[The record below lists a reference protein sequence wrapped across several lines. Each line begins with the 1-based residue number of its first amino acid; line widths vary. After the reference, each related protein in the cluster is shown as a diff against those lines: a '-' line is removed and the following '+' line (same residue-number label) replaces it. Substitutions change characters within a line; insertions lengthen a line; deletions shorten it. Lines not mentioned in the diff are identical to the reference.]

1 MDQHRLV
8 LEELEDRVEEIFA
21 ATERLHEVAGD
32 GKSTRELLDSI
43 FRNVHSLKATAS
55 AHDLETLA
63 SIAHKFEN
71 LLHSLRVGKISL
83 GNDVLSVFETISD
96 AMHACLQ
103 NPEFSDED
111 ALARLFQK
119 LQSLSEPESPGTRI
133 EVEVVLNAIPIEIW
147 EALSAE
153 EKHRLEQAVG
163 DGASLF
169 LITTGFDI
177 ASFDQ
182 LFQKLKNKLNERG
195 EVISTA
201 PTVDKHHPEQI
212 DFRILYA
219 RETDLEPLRKELAE
233 VGGGIKVSL
242 ISAERSLIEEARGRG
257 RKESDYRTSAGG
269 TQFIRVDLDELDR
282 LLSGAQHLVRQTNGC
297 AIDSPNLD
305 AKIDLIKA
313 STIKLA
319 DDLANLRMV
328 SVERLLQRALR
339 AGRSAAAAAAKQI
352 DFITIGNGVRI
363 DKALS
368 DVIADPLIHLV
379 RNAVDHGIESSAHRI
394 KSEKNGR
401 GKIVIEASSSNG
413 RTRIRVTDDG
423 RGIDPEVICKTAQRL
438 GLLDRKA
445 QLDVEQ
451 SLRLIFR
458 AGFSTANTVSEISG
472 RGVGLDVVEAAI
484 EEAGGAIHVKSQ
496 PRVGA
501 TFEILLPVTFSFLEV
516 VVVEEGGYRYLIDAQ
531 HVISSRPF
539 SPAELNENDQPLQSW
554 RLGNLLGHD
563 GKLEDAAAMLV
574 CAASKQS
581 PDNAFGLRVSGL
593 IGSEQVLIRNLGSRS
608 GRWLGVAGAA
618 EMDDGKVAIMLDL
631 QTLIAM
637 SG

>member
-63 SIAHKFEN
+63 SIAHQFEN
-71 LLHSLRVGKISL
+71 LLHSLRIGKISL
-83 GNDVLSVFETISD
+83 GNDVLIVFETISD

-103 NPEFSDED
+103 NPEFSNED
-111 ALARLFQK
+111 ALARLFQT
-119 LQSLSEPESPGTRI
+119 LQSLAEPESRGTRI

-233 VGGGIKVSL
+233 VTGIQVSL
-242 ISAERSLIEEARGRG
+242 ISAERSLIEDARGRG
-257 RKESDYRTSAGG
+257 RKQSDYRTSADG

-282 LLSGAQHLVRQTNGC
+282 LLSGAQRLVRQTNGC

-352 DFITIGNGVRI
+352 DFISIDNGVRI

-379 RNAVDHGIESSAHRI
+379 RNAVDHGIESSANRI
-394 KSEKNGR
+394 KSKKDAR

-438 GLLDRKA
+438 GLLDRGA
-445 QLDVEQ
+445 QLDIEQ

-496 PRVGA
+496 PRVGS
-501 TFEILLPVTFSFLEV
+501 TFEILLPVTFSFLDV

-554 RLGNLLGHD
+554 RLGKLLGHAD
-563 GKLEDAAAMLV
+563 RLEAAGAMLV

-581 PDNAFGLRVSGL
+581 PDSAFGLRVSGL

-618 EMDDGKVAIMLDL
+618 EMEDGKVAIMLDL
-631 QTLIAM
+631 QRLIAM